1 MNSISCHDY
10 HYHHITIIIIT
21 ISYSHGLND
30 VRSMSRN
37 SLDDAIVLEGIG
49 VQSGDQLAH

>member
-10 HYHHITIIIIT
+10 HYHHITII

>member
-10 HYHHITIIIIT
+10 HYHHITIIIII

-30 VRSMSRN
+30 VRSMSRD

>member
-1 MNSISCHDY
+1 MNSISYHDY
-10 HYHHITIIIIT
+10 HYHHITIIII

-30 VRSMSRN
+30 VRSMSRD
-37 SLDDAIVLEGIG
+37 SLDDTIVLEGIG